1 MAGTGSSAPVHAYV
15 LRDLTCRLTSNEW
28 GQRAVNAYRE
38 FKAGRII
45 AEVNNG
51 GDLVEDVIRTID
63 R

>member
-1 MAGTGSSAPVHAYV
+1 MPRLLLVPYV
-15 LRDLTCRLTSNEW
+15 FRDLTCRLTSNEW
-28 GQRAVNAYRE
+28 GHRAVNAYRE